1 MKAHLLV
8 PLFAALVLTGTA
20 RSETPGQPRPDG
32 PPPGGPM
39 AERLKHKL
47 EELRREGKNEEAERL
62 ERHAREMF
70 AQHRGNPQGEHREG
84 SHGGSPGANPGERA
98 AHLAEAAK
106 HLNAAGIHVSP
117 EMLERL
123 GRHFEGKKHERP
135 HFSPGAQRS
144 PGEHPG
150 GMPGHPGGSP
160 QGGPGPGAG
169 SPMEAMHNEIRTLAR
184 QVQELRTLIQQQH
197 GGMPNRGQHEPA
209 KAGEHRGDMQ
219 QHRGDAV
226 QGEHHEQGFHRPNA
240 GEQHGDRPAA
250 PGAPGGGREHRE
262 GGPQPQGEH
271 HPRGDARPVN
281 PPGNG
286 NAERPRGD
294 APVPPPAG

>member
-20 RSETPGQPRPDG
+20 RSETSGQPRPDG

-39 AERLKHKL
+39 AERLKHKI

-84 SHGGSPGANPGERA
+84 ASGGSPGANQGERA
-98 AHLAEAAK
+98 AHLSEAAK

-117 EMLERL
+117 EMLEKL

-135 HFSPGAQRS
+135 HFSPGAQGS
-144 PGEHPG
+144 SGQHPG
-150 GMPGHPGGSP
+150 GMPGHQGVSP

-184 QVQELRTLIQQQH
+184 QVQELRAMIQQQH

-209 KAGEHRGDMQ
+209 KAGEQ
-219 QHRGDAV
+219 QHRVERNQA
-226 QGEHHEQGFHRPNA
+226 
-240 GEQHGDRPAA
+240 EQHGDRPGS
-250 PGAPGGGREHRE
+250 PGASGGNREHHE
-262 GGPQPQGEH
+262 GAPQPQGDH
-271 HPRGDARPVN
+271 RPRGEARPVN
-281 PPGNG
+281 PPVNG
-286 NAERPRGD
+286 NATRPGGFP
-294 APVPPPAG
+294 PVPPQEG